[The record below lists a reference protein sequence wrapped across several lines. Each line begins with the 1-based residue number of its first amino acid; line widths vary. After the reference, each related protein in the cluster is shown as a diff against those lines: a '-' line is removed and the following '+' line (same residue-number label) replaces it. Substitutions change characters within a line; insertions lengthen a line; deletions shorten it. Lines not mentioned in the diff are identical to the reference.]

1 MSKKWIEQ
9 KERSNSITLKLIC
22 WIALN
27 TSRGIAR
34 FLLYPITLY
43 FFLTSPRVRTASRNY
58 LRRATNKRAG
68 CRDIAKHIY
77 WFSATILDRVYFLTD
92 QDDKFQITIHGKE
105 LLDEKVKQGKGCIL
119 LGSHVG
125 SSEVLR
131 SLAISKMGLPVR
143 ILMRLEHNQ
152 MITKILEELNPKV
165 ARSVINLTDPNALFK
180 TKECLDE
187 GDLVG
192 ILGDRVADNEKSI
205 AVEFMG
211 DSAAFP
217 VAPMKLASV
226 VGVPVILFFGLYR
239 GKNRY
244 EIYFETLTEKID
256 VPRKNR
262 DIEIDRL
269 IRRYVERLGY
279 YLKLA
284 PLNWFNFYDFW
295 EDEDNK
301 P

>member
-1 MSKKWIEQ
+1 LSKKWIEQ
-9 KERSNSITLKLIC
+9 RERSNSITLKLIC

-34 FLLYPITLY
+34 CLLYPITFY
-43 FFLTSPRVRTASRNY
+43 FFITSPRVRTASGNY
-58 LRRATNKRAG
+58 LRRVSNKRAG
-68 CRDIAKHIY
+68 CWDIAKHIY

-92 QDDKFQITIHGKE
+92 QDDKFHITIHGKE

-125 SSEVLR
+125 S
-131 SLAISKMGLPVR
+131 LAISKMGLPVK

-187 GDLVG
+187 GALVG
-192 ILGDRVADNEKSI
+192 ILGDRVSENEKSI

-211 DSAAFP
+211 DSAFFP

-226 VGVPVILFFGLYR
+226 LGVPVIIFFGLYR

-244 EIYFETLTEKID
+244 EIYFETLTDKID
-256 VPRKNR
+256 VPRKDR
-262 DIEIDRL
+262 DTEIERL
-269 IRRYVERLGY
+269 IRRYVERLDY

-295 EDEDNK
+295 EDEEK
-301 P
+301 KL